1 MLYQDPAGSRS
12 CKKYVANHQE
22 SQLVISLPVGE
33 GKHEGGCDGGGP
45 GGGGRP
51 ALQVGAHGEAEESDG
66 LLEGVERVVP
76 QRVAGQHRRLV
87 RDQVRAVHRLLVAYE
102 DVRTGHALQ
111 QY

>member
-1 MLYQDPAGSRS
+1 MKS
-12 CKKYVANHQE
+12 CWTTNKSTREPTSHLSV
-22 SQLVISLPVGE
+22 PVGE

-45 GGGGRP
+45 GGGCRP

-87 RDQVRAVHRLLVAYE
+87 GDQVRAVHRLLVAYE